1 MSCALCSFRPPFLLT
16 IGLRPSP
23 LPPTSSIVCPPSRLL
38 TPTPYF
44 ALFGTHPS
52 YDHLHVF
59 GCACYPNLSSTTP
72 HKLAPRSTHCVFLGY
87 SSDHKGYRCLDLTS
101 HRVLI
106 SRHVVFDKLNFPF
119 PLPLPLPL
127 SPSSACSSILPLCP
141 PLSTPP
147 CRFVHRASP
156 RGLSVPCVAL
166 RDPTGATLPRTAM
179 CSLIGVSSV
188 AMCGHDVPCVA
199 SLDPTGATP
208 RHSHVQPQRLPH
220 ASTGPVIS
228 LHQPHL
234 DIPASWMSWCTGSP
248 SRRPLRPI
256 TSSSPTRILA
266 TSTRWS
272 PGARQVSSRPLIV

>member
-59 GCACYPNLSSTTP
+59 GCTCYPNLSSTTP
-72 HKLAPRSTHCVFLGY
+72 HKLAPRSTRCVFLGY

-119 PLPLPLPL
+119 SSSSSTSSLTELGVFLDPAPVSPTVDPSLQVRSPRLPARPQR
-127 SPSSACSSILPLCP
+127 PLCRLARPHRCHP
-141 PLSTPP
+141 PP
-147 CRFVHRASP
+147 
-156 RGLSVPCVAL
+156 
-166 RDPTGATLPRTAM
+166 
-179 CSLIGVSSV
+179 
-188 AMCGHDVPCVA
+188 
-199 SLDPTGATP
+199 
-208 RHSHVQPQRLPH
+208 HSHVQPHRRLLRRHVWP
-220 ASTGPVIS
+220 
-228 LHQPHL
+228 
-234 DIPASWMSWCTGSP
+234 
-248 SRRPLRPI
+248 RRPLR
-256 TSSSPTRILA
+256 RLA
-266 TSTRWS
+266 
-272 PGARQVSSRPLIV
+272 RPHRCHPPA